1 MISTVI
7 ADDHALVRE
16 GIRSLLERAGD
27 VEVVGDASDGE
38 QAVRLVRELKP
49 DLLLIDLSMPRLNGI
64 EALQRLREEDSTTR
78 VLVISMR
85 KDEAIVLRALRAG
98 AKSYLLKESF
108 KEELY
113 FAVRSAARGEIYLS
127 PKLGGMMLNG
137 LFAGNV
143 DALPVNP
150 LSRLS
155 GREREVMQL
164 ILEGNT
170 NRKMAEMLSIS
181 VKTVDKHRTN
191 LMRKLNVHDVSA
203 LMHVAIKNGALY
215 ER

>member
-27 VEVVGDASDGE
+27 VEVVGEASDGE

-64 EALQRLREEDSTTR
+64 EALQRLREENSTTR
-78 VLVISMR
+78 VLVISMH
-85 KDEAIVLRALRAG
+85 KDESIVLRALRAG

-127 PKLGGMMLNG
+127 PKLAGMMLNG
-137 LFAGNV
+137 LIAGNV

-191 LMRKLNVHDVSA
+191 LMRKLNVHDVSG
-203 LMHVAIKNGALY
+203 LMHIAIKNGALY

>member
-1 MISTVI
+1 
-7 ADDHALVRE
+7 
-16 GIRSLLERAGD
+16 
-27 VEVVGDASDGE
+27 
-38 QAVRLVRELKP
+38 
-49 DLLLIDLSMPRLNGI
+49 
-64 EALQRLREEDSTTR
+64 
-78 VLVISMR
+78 
-85 KDEAIVLRALRAG
+85 
-98 AKSYLLKESF
+98 
-108 KEELY
+108 
-113 FAVRSAARGEIYLS
+113 
-127 PKLGGMMLNG
+127 MMLNG
-137 LFAGNV
+137 LIAGNV